1 MHTDGQ
7 VDRWWQV
14 QRQRIPQKAPT
25 RGHHSPD
32 LTDILLSHLHVD
44 DNGVDLAVH
53 QLPHSPCTQLQ
64 QAVLLFRQTDRQTVY
79 SWAHPSLLHPPL
91 PTPLRG
97 QSCFISK
104 EPKETGDADS
114 CVCWETVRSLR
125 TSDSTLIPTSHPPA
139 APANKQN
146 NGSSGITMFR

>member
-64 QAVLLFRQTDRQTVY
+64 QAVLLFRQTDRQFTPGPTLPCCI
-79 SWAHPSLLHPPL
+79 HPCQHLSGDSPASSAKNQRKLETQTHVCAGRRSGLSGPPTLLSSPPA
-91 PTPLRG
+91 TPL
-97 QSCFISK
+97 Q
-104 EPKETGDADS
+104 PQPTN
-114 CVCWETVRSLR
+114 R
-125 TSDSTLIPTSHPPA
+125 TMEV
-139 APANKQN
+139 QE
-146 NGSSGITMFR
+146 